1 MLKTPVDLTG
11 LFDTGQSHELG
22 EFMSFLLQLEYR
34 DLSHRLQRDIAQ
46 YVEGGCVETDGCLL
60 WYLVQC
66 LAGDFATG
74 GWSSSHSII

>member
-46 YVEGGCVETDGCLL
+46 YVEGGCVSRDRWPLA
-60 WYLVQC
+60 LVPC
-66 LAGDFATG
+66 PMAR
-74 GWSSSHSII
+74 W